1 MPVTV
6 ALAQIN
12 SIVGDLVGNCA
23 RIVEAAHRAADEGA
37 DIVLTPELSLV
48 GYPPEDL
55 LLRESF
61 YAKSHTAL
69 QQLAEQLAEFK
80 GLYVIVGHPLREA
93 NGQQYNAASVLLDGE
108 IIQTYRKQ
116 ALPD

>member
-12 SIVGDLVGNCA
+12 STVGDLAGNSA
-23 RIVEAAHRAADEGA
+23 RIVDAARRAAAAGA

-55 LLRESF
+55 LLRASF
-61 YAKSHTAL
+61 YAKSRSAL
-69 QQLAEQLAEFK
+69 RDLAAQLADLPD
-80 GLYVIVGHPLREA
+80 LRVVVGHPLQE
-93 NGQQYNAASVLLDGE
+93 GSS
-108 IIQTYRKQ
+108 T
-116 ALPD
+116 

>member
-12 SIVGDLVGNCA
+12 STVGDLAGNSA
-23 RIVEAAHRAADEGA
+23 RIVDAARRAAAAGA

-55 LLRESF
+55 LLRASF
-61 YAKSHTAL
+61 YAKSQSAL
-69 QQLAEQLAEFK
+69 RDLAAQLADLPD
-80 GLYVIVGHPLREA
+80 LRVVVGHHPQYLGRREPLLQLEQV
-93 NGQQYNAASVLLDGE
+93 GVLVLVVRG
-108 IIQTYRKQ
+108 
-116 ALPD
+116 